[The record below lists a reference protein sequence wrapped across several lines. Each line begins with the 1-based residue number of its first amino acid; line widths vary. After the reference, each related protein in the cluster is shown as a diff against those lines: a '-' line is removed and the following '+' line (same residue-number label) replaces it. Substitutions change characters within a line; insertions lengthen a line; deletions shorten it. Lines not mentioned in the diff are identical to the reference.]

1 MPGQRFPDVYGS
13 LETHI
18 TVASPADGTGRLAA
32 WAAGRGLGFVH
43 IVLARG
49 RTPSQPMLNLEG
61 EGPADAQ
68 IAEASRVADR
78 LREDGFR
85 PVRLKTEAAPWAAGV
100 PQDDMD
106 AAAHGPGRYF
116 EHHVKLLLPAGYDR
130 GALEH
135 LARPHRAHV
144 SWNARRVRRDG
155 RQERFLT
162 QRCRAVGRATAERRL
177 SALLDAVHAAAIHV
191 IEVEREFVLYDTN
204 LALDD
209 GWITEG
215 PVTEPRIAPG
225 PIAPDPIAEEAPR

>member
-1 MPGQRFPDVYGS
+1 MPGQRVPDVCGA

-18 TVASPADGTGRLAA
+18 TVANPADGTGRLAA
-32 WAAGRGLGFVH
+32 WAAARGLGFAH

-61 EGPADAQ
+61 EGPADAH
-68 IAEASRVADR
+68 IAAAARVAAE
-78 LREDGFR
+78 LTADGFQA
-85 PVRLKTEAAPWAAGV
+85 VRTKTEAVPWAAGV
-100 PQDDMD
+100 PQDD
-106 AAAHGPGRYF
+106 AAAAACGPHLYF
-116 EHHVKLLLPAGYDR
+116 EHHIKLLLPAGHDR
-130 GALEH
+130 AALEH

-155 RQERFLT
+155 REERFVT

-177 SALLDAVHAAAIHV
+177 SVLLDAVRAADVQIL
-191 IEVEREFVLYDTN
+191 EVEREFVLYDTN

-215 PVTEPRIAPG
+215 PSEQAP
-225 PIAPDPIAEEAPR
+225 ITEEAHR